1 MPTNRRR
8 HAVTET
14 PRVEAAL
21 TELRKELGTDRIDL
35 AEIVVLGAELKLQQL
50 RIDRTDRDELL
61 HSLAERVRT
70 RTLPVDAEAAALV
83 RRTGWARG

>member
-8 HAVTET
+8 HALTET

-21 TELRKELGTDRIDL
+21 TELRRELGTDRIDL

-61 HSLAERVRT
+61 RSLAERVRT
-70 RTLPVDAEAAALV
+70 RTLPIDAEAAALV
-83 RRTGWARG
+83 RRTGWARD